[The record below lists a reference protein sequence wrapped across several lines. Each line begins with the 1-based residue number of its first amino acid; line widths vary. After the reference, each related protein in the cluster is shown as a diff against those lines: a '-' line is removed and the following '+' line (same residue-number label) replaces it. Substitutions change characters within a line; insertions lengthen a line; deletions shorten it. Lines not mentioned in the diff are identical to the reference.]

1 MVPFRGRCRRLVV
14 SSILFLSYFT
24 TARKKA
30 LWSQRWANAL
40 NFRNEKS
47 SLDTDGP
54 QAMRDRSSKDYNDNS
69 KIDMILKKRK
79 KKRGRAIGSS
89 WNGIKCIRI
98 QVQYFRFI
106 FCFCQLYTPTEN
118 AVASFMI
125 TSVDAALL
133 ASSRVGLCNASLG
146 FPPWRRCG
154 AFLLPGCQV
163 QRHAVSGGNWY
174 RRHHCSLIEWLS
186 SNVPYYVAV
195 INDVGVHQVM
205 SLLPVSAGTSRG
217 KRSTPTLFAL
227 FIEARVS
234 IVPHDSIYKLLKAMP
249 RLCAYFQPHLG

>member
-118 AVASFMI
+118 AVASLKMVHKSRPI
-125 TSVDAALL
+125 GLL
-133 ASSRVGLCNASLG
+133 R
-146 FPPWRRCG
+146 
-154 AFLLPGCQV
+154 
-163 QRHAVSGGNWY
+163 
-174 RRHHCSLIEWLS
+174 
-186 SNVPYYVAV
+186 
-195 INDVGVHQVM
+195 
-205 SLLPVSAGTSRG
+205 
-217 KRSTPTLFAL
+217 KTLFAAYHNQAVFGSRQGNVL
-227 FIEARVS
+227 PSQIGQETNSSVGRRAHATKYYHLKNFKNRETRTLKNQAR
-234 IVPHDSIYKLLKAMP
+234 
-249 RLCAYFQPHLG
+249 